1 MTKYIDTAQKI
12 CNGETPDRE
21 TCLELAQTPDD
32 QIFQLMAGADIIRR
46 HHFGTGV
53 HLCAINNAKSGKCS
67 EDCRFCAQSGAYDTE
82 IETYPL
88 KAGDDL
94 FQAMETMAPTPLHRY
109 SAVTS
114 GKGLSSAEVSSIADA
129 MARGK
134 NFPQS
139 YCASL
144 GILKKED
151 FNTLKIAGINRYHH
165 NLETSRSHFDKICT
179 THTYEQRIQTIKLAK
194 EVGMS
199 VCSGGIFG
207 IGETMDQVVELAMD
221 LKALDVDAVPV
232 NFLTPVQ
239 GTPLMDQPGLSPLEC
254 LKIISLFRYIL
265 PEKEILICG
274 GRMINLKTLH
284 PMVFFAGASG
294 IMTGSYL
301 TTSGNQMD
309 DDLEMIKQLGF
320 KPRE

>member
-1 MTKYIDTAQKI
+1 MTKFIDTAQKI
-12 CNGETPDRE
+12 CSNEALDRE
-21 TCLELAQTPDD
+21 TCLELAQTPND
-32 QIFQLMAGADIIRR
+32 QIFQLMAGADIIRK
-46 HHFGTGV
+46 HHYGTGV
-53 HLCAINNAKSGKCS
+53 NLCAINNAKSGKCS
-67 EDCRFCAQSGAYDTE
+67 EDCRFCAQSGAYDTD

-88 KAGDDL
+88 KAGKEL

-114 GKGLSSAEVSSIADA
+114 GRGLSSAEVSSIADV

-134 NFPQS
+134 DFPQS

-151 FNTLKIAGINRYHH
+151 FETLKAAGVSRYHH

-194 EVGMS
+194 KAGMS
-199 VCSGGIFG
+199 ICSGGIFG

-274 GRMINLKTLH
+274 GRMVNLKTLH

-309 DDLEMIKQLGF
+309 DDLEMITQLGF
-320 KPRE
+320 EPRN